1 VQQLGSWLGQY
12 APLRAAVRVLSLLWH
27 FAVPTGSMA
36 ALQPLL
42 QQLHV
47 LELEFEWEVL
57 VVWSIGE
64 LCQAVDCRCPCSMQ
78 YEASVLCDCHI
89 VTTYDFLRAH
99 LQWQRTC

>member
-64 LCQAVDCRCPCSMQ
+64 LGQAVELLMHMC
-78 YEASVLCDCHI
+78 YA
-89 VTTYDFLRAH
+89 T
-99 LQWQRTC
+99 